1 MVHRSR
7 KCDFGGKEQECQI
20 FSREMVYEEEGEHA
34 RVSVVLIPHV
44 LLLLGIPVSGGPVRK
59 N

>member
-1 MVHRSR
+1 
-7 KCDFGGKEQECQI
+7 
-20 FSREMVYEEEGEHA
+20 MVYEEEDEHA

-59 N
+59 NLNILLLTQ